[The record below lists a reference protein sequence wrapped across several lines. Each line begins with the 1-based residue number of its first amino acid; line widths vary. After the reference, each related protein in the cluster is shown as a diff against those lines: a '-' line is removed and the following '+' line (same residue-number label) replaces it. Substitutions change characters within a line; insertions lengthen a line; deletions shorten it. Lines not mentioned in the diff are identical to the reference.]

1 MEGHPMTNFVEATN
15 SHHHYVWQATHAS
28 EGDAVYMEEEEEIG
42 SNGHEYHDE
51 IDHNDQDC
59 EFRVESA
66 DPGVHSENEEHFLD
80 NSLDDTEAFF
90 GSYHHPIGG
99 GGGRHGGGPMCL
111 PSSGRIER

>member
-1 MEGHPMTNFVEATN
+1 MTNFVEATN

-59 EFRVESA
+59 DFRVESA
-66 DPGVHSENEEHFLD
+66 DPGVHSENEE
-80 NSLDDTEAFF
+80 TEKIYFVD
-90 GSYHHPIGG
+90 SENEETEKIY
-99 GGGRHGGGPMCL
+99 L
-111 PSSGRIER
+111 E